1 MHAYNFGAQNLK
13 FGMAFAL
20 NGEGALWDAVT
31 NGDLAEVQK
40 LLKKGADPNMTCPDN
55 FVRTAMAPKTKGTGR
70 SLLHHAA
77 WVGNLA
83 VFRAIV
89 EAGGDIERRRNTAWR
104 PHGGVGGRGNTPL
117 HAAVMYRRVPIV
129 EYLLD
134 LGVDVNTAGEQG
146 YTALHIS
153 TKFNY
158 PELVALLLEA
168 GARTGVSLVSFSVS
182 VCVGVCVCVC
192 VCGYS
197 SVSVLNCD
205 T

>member
-1 MHAYNFGAQNLK
+1 
-13 FGMAFAL
+13 MAFAL

-31 NGDLAEVQK
+31 NGDLAEVQR

-77 WVGNLA
+77 WVGNIN

-117 HAAVMYRRVPIV
+117 HAAVMYRRVQIV

-168 GARTGVSLVSFSVS
+168 GARTGVSLSPSPSHSLSLSASVS
-182 VCVGVCVCVC
+182 V
-192 VCGYS
+192 
-197 SVSVLNCD
+197 SVSVSVAIRLRLSLCSCLCPCD
-205 T
+205 CFCV